1 MGRQPTL
8 QIEIKEKEYETYK
21 AKLLSDGKAGADH
34 A

>member
-8 QIEIKEKEYETYK
+8 QIEIKEYETYK